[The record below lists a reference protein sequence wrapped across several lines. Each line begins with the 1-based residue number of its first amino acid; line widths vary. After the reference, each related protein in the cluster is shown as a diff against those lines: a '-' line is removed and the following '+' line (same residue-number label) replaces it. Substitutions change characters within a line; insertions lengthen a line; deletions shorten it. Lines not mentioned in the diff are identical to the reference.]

1 MSMYAQFQTDPK
13 LEKDGVIID
22 YGDFRVTV
30 ARAGGANKEFRKAAE
45 FFSRP
50 HRRAIDAGIEDVDRD
65 AKILRQ
71 VFARAIVKNWEMR
84 LKDET
89 DDQGNPK
96 WVQAIEQPDGSPAQF
111 NPVVVERVLEELPDL
126 FTDLQTTSTRASLY
140 RKAGLE
146 QDAGN

>member
-84 LKDET
+84 QT
-89 DDQGNPK
+89 DQLGNES
-96 WVQAIEQPDGSPAQF
+96 WVQAIEQPDGSTAQF